1 MLQYLNLSSASSEQ
15 RNIMN
20 ALDKSQAI
28 IHFDISGK
36 IQWANK
42 NFLDTMGYSLE
53 EIVGRHHSGFVEPEY
68 AASKEYKEFWDNLR
82 NGQFQAAQ
90 YRRLGK
96 GGKEIWIQA
105 SYNPICGADGKP
117 YKIVKFASNI
127 TPSVTKTKQSFDRV
141 QALISFMPDG
151 TIIDANENFLKS
163 TGYQL
168 DEIKGRHHS
177 MFCDGAYVQSPDY
190 KEFWNALNRG
200 ELQTG
205 EFRRFGKNNQEIWLQ
220 ASYTVQ
226 YDNNGKITGVIK
238 YASDISRQKMATM
251 ETNETIGA
259 ITGSV
264 QELTTS
270 IADISRSMGMARD
283 AVHTVQNYTDSAN
296 HSVAQLMKSAKA
308 MGEVSNLIQNISGQ
322 INLLALNAAI
332 EAARAGDAGRGFA
345 VVADEVKRLASQ
357 AEDSTGKINEEI
369 DGIQSIANEVARAIT
384 QIQESIQG
392 LVESATT
399 VAAATEEQSVVTA
412 GIADNMTKVTH
423 LINHNESNSQQK
435 LLN

>member
-1 MLQYLNLSSASSEQ
+1 MHWIKAKPSFT
-15 RNIMN
+15 
-20 ALDKSQAI
+20 
-28 IHFDISGK
+28 FDTSGK

-42 NFLDTMGYSLE
+42 NFLDTMGYALE

-90 YRRLGK
+90 YRRVGK

-105 SYNPICGADGKP
+105 SYNPICGTDGKP
-117 YKIVKFASNI
+117 YKIVKVASNI

-177 MFCDGAYVQSPDY
+177 MFCDGAYVQSSDY

-423 LINHNESNSQQK
+423 LINHNETKSQQK